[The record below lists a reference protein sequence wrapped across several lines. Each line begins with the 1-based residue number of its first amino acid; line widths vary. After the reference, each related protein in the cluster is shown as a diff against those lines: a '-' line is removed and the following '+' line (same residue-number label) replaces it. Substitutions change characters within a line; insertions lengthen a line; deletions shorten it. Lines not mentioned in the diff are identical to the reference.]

1 MLLSGE
7 ISQYE
12 KSKEAYNELHQYVEA
27 VSEPK
32 SSPEESADASDSRLP
47 SVNFEELLQK
57 GPDVKAWLALP
68 DTSIN
73 YPVVQGKDND
83 YYLKHLYDGTANKT
97 GSIFLDYENKP
108 EFTDRNNIIY
118 GHNMRDGSMF
128 STLREYADQGYYD
141 AHPVM
146 YLMTPKKNYVME
158 IFSAFVASPGESGNK
173 TSPWE
178 LSWKDDGA
186 YTTWLSAM
194 QERSLVKTE
203 VSVTSSDR
211 VLTLSTCTNNGADRF
226 LVMGKLIE
234 TE

>member
-1 MLLSGE
+1 MIGTGVSFFFCVRKGKNKKYRIAAGSVLLAFAAGTIGSALLLSGE

-108 EFTDRNNIIY
+108 GLQTATTLFTVTICATDPCSLLCGNTQI
-118 GHNMRDGSMF
+118 RDI
-128 STLREYADQGYYD
+128 
-141 AHPVM
+141 
-146 YLMTPKKNYVME
+146 MTH
-158 IFSAFVASPGESGNK
+158 I
-173 TSPWE
+173 
-178 LSWKDDGA
+178 
-186 YTTWLSAM
+186 
-194 QERSLVKTE
+194 RS
-203 VSVTSSDR
+203 
-211 VLTLSTCTNNGADRF
+211 C
-226 LVMGKLIE
+226 I
-234 TE
+234 